1 MGDAL
6 SGWWGQRDSN
16 PYARSAEDPKSS
28 VSAVSQCPHMAG
40 DAGLE
45 PACPGVKVPC
55 LNQFGESPLSLSGG
69 IRTHDPMLP
78 KHVRCQTALHSDE

>member
-1 MGDAL
+1 MAKEVGDAL

-28 VSAVSQCPHMAG
+28 VSAVSPCPHIAG

-45 PACPGVKVPC
+45 PASEGKPLVRVKAGC
-55 LNQFGESPLSLSGG
+55 LSTWRIPIADLFVWRVIITLL
-69 IRTHDPMLP
+69 
-78 KHVRCQTALHSDE
+78 